1 MIRRLILVILVAL
14 MVPEIDACTSA
25 VVSARASATGRPL
38 LWKHRDTGA
47 KNNFLERVEATDTT
61 YGYVGLF
68 NGGDSLLREAWMGAN
83 DRGFAIMNTAS
94 YNLAPDTAVV
104 KDREGVVMSL
114 ALGVCATVDDF
125 ERLLDTL
132 PRPMGVQA
140 NFGVIDACGGAAYF
154 ETYDSGYRRFDAGDG
169 LIVRTNFSM
178 SGKPGEGYGYI
189 RYNTAN
195 QLISEADSIT
205 PALFTEGLSRSF
217 YHSLTGRDYLAG
229 DERYVAD
236 RDFIPRDIST
246 ASIVVEGVNSPDD
259 VAELVLWSALGYP
272 PCAPVHRVTLEE
284 IPEDLRPSG
293 EGYTSPACSEAME
306 LRRSL
311 APYTGGSWRS
321 YLDLEV
327 LRGVVERMHRAS
339 MREYER

>member
-1 MIRRLILVILVAL
+1 MRRITIFVLLVAL
-14 MVPEIDACTSA
+14 MMPQIEACTSA
-25 VVSARASATGRPL
+25 VVSSRASATGRPL

-83 DRGFAIMNTAS
+83 DCGFAIMNTAS
-94 YNLAPDTAVV
+94 YNLVPDTAVV
-104 KDREGVVMSL
+104 KDREGVVMAH

-125 ERLLDTL
+125 ARLLDSL

-140 NFGVIDACGGAAYF
+140 NFGVIDAYGGAAYF
-154 ETYDSGYRRFDAGDG
+154 ETYDTGYRRFDAGDG

-178 SGKPGEGYGYI
+178 SGTAGEGYGYI
-189 RYNTAN
+189 RYNTAR
-195 QLISEADSIT
+195 QLIAEADSIT

-217 YHSLTGRDYLAG
+217 YHSLTGCDYLAT
-229 DERYVAD
+229 DERYVVD

-259 VAELVLWSALGYP
+259 IAMMTLWSALGYP
-272 PCAPVHRVTLEE
+272 PCAPVHRVTLRE
-284 IPEDLRPSG
+284 IPDDLRPTG
-293 EGYTSPACSEAME
+293 EGYTSPACSEAMD

-311 APYTGGSWRS
+311 APYTGGSGRS
-321 YLDLEV
+321 YLDV
-327 LRGVVERMHRAS
+327 STLRDIIERMHRAS
-339 MREYER
+339 MQEYKR